1 MEMSNENINLDKIN
15 EIDVE
20 SLSKHLKD
28 NNAVIDI
35 NENINVDNIMYHSYP
50 NFVKSLNRSNE
61 YYNFLCDDLE
71 RLSDDGRVFVI
82 SPSEQIEINRLEGD
96 MEKLGKF
103 YYLGYNDTKKCVKKL
118 KDYLNN

>member
-35 NENINVDNIMYHSYP
+35 NENINVDNNHEEIINENTILKEMIEKEKSCLENP
-50 NFVKSLNRSNE
+50 DKIQIKKQSLNELKEN
-61 YYNFLCDDLE
+61 
-71 RLSDDGRVFVI
+71 LSKIIVDRDILR
-82 SPSEQIEINRLEGD
+82 RC
-96 MEKLGKF
+96 
-103 YYLGYNDTKKCVKKL
+103 KKAIQRKKM
-118 KDYLNN
+118 KQKEENKMIIDN

>member
-35 NENINVDNIMYHSYP
+35 NENINVDNNHEEIINENTILKEMIEKEKSCLENP
-50 NFVKSLNRSNE
+50 VKIQIKKQSLNELKEN
-61 YYNFLCDDLE
+61 
-71 RLSDDGRVFVI
+71 LSKIIVDRDILRRCKKAI
-82 SPSEQIEINRLEGD
+82 QRKKKKQE
-96 MEKLGKF
+96 EKNKMIID
-103 YYLGYNDTKKCVKKL
+103 N
-118 KDYLNN
+118 